1 MFETIS
7 RNPPKRPLHIGRNVM
22 RYSHQHTMLHAVSS
36 GAAHMSARILR
47 VLVLALIALLL
58 AFVALMTLTGHYE
71 VGAPVIGSVL
81 LISLGA
87 AQHARK

>member
-1 MFETIS
+1 
-7 RNPPKRPLHIGRNVM
+7 M
-22 RYSHQHTMLHAVSS
+22 RYSHQHTVPYAASS
-36 GAAHMSARILR
+36 GAAHMHARILR
-47 VLVLALIALLL
+47 VLVLTLIALLL
-58 AFVALMTLTGHYE
+58 VLVALMPLTGHYE